1 MYGSDQSSSLEPRG
15 MNELISS
22 IKKIVESF
30 GKEKLG
36 NITETEKKMAK
47 NLEHI

>member
-1 MYGSDQSSSLEPRG
+1 
-15 MNELISS
+15 MNELISP

-47 NLEHI
+47 KLRAHINLTSNDR